1 MSQEGLEPTSKL
13 LVPAAGGS
21 SFGTLAA
28 TKPFLD
34 RKGVKSA
41 AYSAAA
47 LVVVALC
54 IHFVVAVGWLA
65 GLENL
70 RSWLYGQRIGF
81 ATCFWMV
88 LTCLGVLPI
97 VLVRNN
103 FYLQVAARVVLVTCL
118 VFASILWVE
127 HLFGLDFNTANVI
140 YELPNDLGALRLPGP
155 VPVDVSFVLAV
166 LSLSGLWY
174 FYSDGLPEAPGSVAA
189 GASSYTTQSA
199 ARVREGR
206 FSPAR
211 LLQYRPATKIPA
223 QVLALLVA
231 LPSLAIV
238 LAVAYGQKP
247 MVEQLCTMAGCVEFK
262 FLNYLSFFCLSV
274 GLFLARPDEGA
285 TRLLFANT
293 AGSRLFRGSFLALP
307 ISVIYVWLLW
317 WAQLDH
323 EDKGVTYTI
332 LPKVAFLPLSVVG
345 SMIILGVF
353 LAISTRKLEKVSEE
367 KEATEQVLMAL
378 SQELDAAQ
386 SFKMVCLSCGKEF
399 PDGWVA
405 CPYDSTEL
413 SRVADRFHAGAVFAE
428 KYEII
433 SALGAGGMSTVYKAK
448 HRFLDKYVAIKLL
461 NAHLSSDGKAVQRF
475 QLEAKAAYDLKH
487 PNLISIYD
495 FGISPDG
502 QAYIVM
508 DYLEGESLSQRI
520 ERQGK
525 LSLMEALPIFADVAA
540 GLAHAHQNN
549 VLHRDIKPS
558 NVMLVTGED
567 GSGTARIVDFG
578 LAKNYD
584 ENAVKL
590 TQTGEIFGSPL
601 YMSPEQCRGAVL
613 DQRSDI
619 YSFGCLM
626 YETLTGFAPISGA
639 NAYETFRLK
648 FSEVPP
654 PFASTLNIPTWLSS
668 LIMATLRVEP
678 DERPTTASE
687 IREALSSYV
696 RKRGQ

>member
-1 MSQEGLEPTSKL
+1 MSQERLETTKKV
-13 LVPAAGGS
+13 LVPRSQNS

-28 TKPFLD
+28 TKPLLD
-34 RKGVKSA
+34 KKGVKSA
-41 AYSAAA
+41 SYTAAA
-47 LVVVALC
+47 LVVVALS
-54 IHFVVAVGWLA
+54 IHLAVAVGWFA
-65 GLENL
+65 GLESL

-88 LTCLGVLPI
+88 LTCLGVMPI
-97 VLVRNN
+97 LLLRNN
-103 FYLQVAARVVLVTCL
+103 LYLQVAARVVLLICFVFTCL
-118 VFASILWVE
+118 IWVE
-127 HLFGLDFNTANVI
+127 HLFGLDFNTANVV

-166 LSLSGLWY
+166 LSFSGLWY
-174 FYSDGLPEAPGSVAA
+174 CYSEGLPEAAGLPALPGS
-189 GASSYTTQSA
+189 TK
-199 ARVREGR
+199 EGGFPFAKLLR
-206 FSPAR
+206 F
-211 LLQYRPATKIPA
+211 RPATKLPA
-223 QVLALLVA
+223 QGPALLVA
-231 LPSLAIV
+231 ILSIAIV

-262 FLNYLSFFCLSV
+262 FLNYLSFFCLSC
-274 GLFLARPDEGA
+274 GLFLARPEEGA
-285 TRLLFANT
+285 ARLLFSNT
-293 AGSRLFRGSFLALP
+293 AASRFFRGSLLALP
-307 ISVIYVWLLW
+307 LSALYVWVLF
-317 WAQLDH
+317 WAQTPRL
-323 EDKGVTYTI
+323 DKGVIYTY
-332 LPKVAFLPLSVVG
+332 LPPVAFLPLSVVG

-353 LAISTRKLEKVSEE
+353 LAVSTRKLERVSEE
-367 KEATEQVLMAL
+367 KEATEQVLLAL
-378 SQELDAAQ
+378 SQELDDIQA
-386 SFKMVCLSCGKEF
+386 FKMVCVTCGKEF

-413 SRVADRFHAGAVFAE
+413 SRVADRFHSGAVFAE

-448 HRFLDKYVAIKLL
+448 HRFLDKFVAIKLL

-520 ERQGK
+520 DRQGK
-525 LSLMEALPIFADVAA
+525 LSLMEALPIFADVAS

-558 NVMLVTGED
+558 NVMLVCGED
-567 GSGTARIVDFG
+567 GTGIARIVDFG

-584 ENAVKL
+584 ENSVKL

-601 YMSPEQCRGAVL
+601 YMSPEQCRGAAL

-668 LIMATLRVEP
+668 LIMAMLRVEP
-678 DERPTTASE
+678 ADRPSTVAE
-687 IREALSSYV
+687 IGEALSTYV
-696 RKRGQ
+696 SKRGRRD